1 MGRAQAAAAIRRCNR
16 SMAEA
21 AFSQGEWQSEDGLT
35 LHYRDYAGGGGDGR
49 PPLLC
54 LHGLTRNARD
64 FEPLA
69 ERLAGEWRLVIPDM
83 RGRGQS
89 EYARHSSSYALGTY
103 VADVVRLLSRLDCG
117 PVAIIGTSMGGM
129 MAMEMAASGAWPLA
143 AVVLNDIGP
152 ALEADGLERIREYV
166 GQGGSFETW
175 MHAARHLREQGRAFY
190 PDYDISDWLAH
201 AKRVMVVSGNGR
213 IVFDYDM
220 KIAEPFN
227 SAAPASLDLWPSFRA
242 LSGIPT
248 LVIRG
253 ELSDLLA
260 AATLKAMQVDMPGLA
275 TVTVSRV
282 GHPPTLA
289 EPQALKAIADF
300 LARVA

>member
-1 MGRAQAAAAIRRCNR
+1 
-16 SMAEA
+16 MAERPY
-21 AFSQGEWQSEDGLT
+21 SEGTWQSEDGLT
-35 LHYRDYAGGGGDGR
+35 LHYRDYAGAAGK

-69 ERLAGEWRLVIPDM
+69 ERFAGDWRLIVPDM
-83 RGRGQS
+83 RGRGHS
-89 EYARHSSSYALGTY
+89 EYARDAMSYAVATY
-103 VADVVRLLSRLDCG
+103 VSDIVALLRVLDCG
-117 PVAIIGTSMGGM
+117 PVAIVGTSMGGIIAM
-129 MAMEMAASGAWPLA
+129 QMAQAKAWPLA

-152 ALEADGLERIREYV
+152 ALESSGVERIGEYV
-166 GQGGSFETW
+166 RQGGSFETW
-175 MHAARHLREQGRAFY
+175 MHAARHLREQAASFF
-190 PDYDISDWLAH
+190 PDYRIADWLAY
-201 AKRVMVVSGNGR
+201 AKRVMVVAGNGR

-227 SAAPASLDLWPSFRA
+227 SAPNAALDLWPAFRA

-260 AATLKAMQVDMPGLA
+260 ASTVKAMKMEMPGLKA
-275 TVTVSRV
+275 ITVKRV
-282 GHPPTLA
+282 GHVPTLG
-289 EPQALKAIADF
+289 EPEAQKAIAAL
-300 LARVA
+300 LAEVA